1 MKTILLK
8 GALWT
13 MAAAL
18 LSTANAAEPFLGST
32 PGKPVLPDLP
42 SPSGPPT
49 GQLSIDARH
58 ALLGFRSNTEL
69 WTVRVNYGNAATAAL
84 NVDYGIKLNNKL
96 AIGTNLNVAG
106 RRQDLVLNT
115 FFVPAK
121 DIRLHVA
128 GGQLLQ
134 RNEYAFLSG
143 VETAQ
148 VQQNNFLID
157 VRKSWNANTVI
168 QGLAVTAYGASAYDR
183 TSLFIDNESADGR
196 ALATGSLEG
205 YRLNLT
211 LAPTILS
218 RLELNHAVE
227 QVHYAFA
234 DGSEAQ
240 QLAESYEARYI
251 RQLDKCAHLHGGY
264 RAAMH
269 YDRFDVGIR
278 RRAWNAGFS
287 QTTRRDSDNS
297 DVTFHINYAI
307 PLAADRGRPVPCAG
321 IINTPPP
328 STRIISHIAHRPGQL
343 PSAALARVDP
353 TAPLQRT
360 E

>member
-1 MKTILLK
+1 
-8 GALWT
+8 

-18 LSTANAAEPFLGST
+18 LTAASGAEPFPGRT
-32 PGKPVLPDLP
+32 QGKPVLPDLP
-42 SPSGPPT
+42 SPSGPPS
-49 GQLSIDARH
+49 GQLKIDARH

-84 NVDYGIKLNNKL
+84 NFDYGIKLSNKV

-121 DIRLHVA
+121 DIRLHIA

-157 VRKSWNANTVI
+157 VRKSWSRNTVLK
-168 QGLAVTAYGASAYDR
+168 GLAVTAYGASAYDR
-183 TSLFIDNESADGR
+183 TNLFTDSGSTDSLP
-196 ALATGSLEG
+196 LATGSLEG

-211 LAPTILS
+211 LAPTMLS

-234 DGSEAQ
+234 DGSDAQ

-278 RRAWNAGFS
+278 RRAWNVGFS
-287 QTTRRDSDNS
+287 QTIRRDSDNR
-297 DVTFHINYAI
+297 DVAFHVNYAI
-307 PLAADRGRPVPCAG
+307 PLAADRGRPAPCTG
-321 IINTPPP
+321 IINTAPAP
-328 STRIISHIAHRPGQL
+328 TRIINHIAHRPGQL
-343 PSAALARVDP
+343 PSAALARIDP
-353 TAPLQRT
+353 SAPFQRT